1 MLSAR
6 RPYTTIDQNLPR
18 TEAPEISPLGRDPSG
33 VLRAAPQRPMHSG
46 QSVYS

>member
-1 MLSAR
+1 MSAR
-6 RPYTTIDQNLPR
+6 RPYTTIDQNLPH

-33 VLRAAPQRPMHSG
+33 VPRAASQRPMRSG